1 MRKSC
6 LLHNKQFEPNWKMQ
20 SMNELVSIIMPS
32 YNTANY
38 ISESIKSVQA
48 QGYSN
53 WKLIIVDDCSTD
65 NTDDIVKP
73 FLIDSRIRYLKN
85 ERNSGAAV
93 SRNRALREA
102 KGRWIA
108 FLDSDDLWVPEK
120 LEKQIGFMEKNGY
133 SFSYTNYEEI
143 DMAGQK
149 TGVKI
154 TGPKKITKT
163 GMFNYCWPGC
173 LTVMYDAEKVGLI
186 QIADIKKNN
195 DYAMWLK
202 VCKKADCYL
211 LDKELALY
219 RKGRVGSVSTQN
231 LVVMIKWHYKLF
243 REAEK
248 KGIIKSL
255 FDTGRN
261 MIFGYYK
268 QKKYR
273 KFSKSGG
280 GKKTKSLS

>member
-1 MRKSC
+1 
-6 LLHNKQFEPNWKMQ
+6 MQ

-32 YNTANY
+32 YNTADY

-53 WKLIIVDDCSTD
+53 WELIIVDDCSTD
-65 NTDDIVKP
+65 NTDDVVKP
-73 FLIDSRIRYLKN
+73 FLVDSRIRYLKN

-108 FLDSDDLWVPEK
+108 FLDSDDLWAPEK
-120 LEKQIGFMEKNGY
+120 LEKQIEFMKKNGY

-280 GKKTKSLS
+280 GGKNKSLS